1 MNKSIVFLSAGLLFA
16 ATCTLEC
23 QTRIAVSKSSAS
35 YEAWL
40 RHADSKVVIVD
51 MYPLGIESAMQ
62 ILPSCSGLLL
72 TGGED
77 VYPGIYGKL
86 NELSHCEEIDRYR
99 DSLEFTLID
108 KAVSLGIPVFGIC
121 RGEQILNVALGGT
134 LYTDIPTDID
144 ATVLHRCP
152 PGSASCLHSV
162 TIDPGSL
169 LFRITGE
176 KSGTVNSSHHQA
188 VEKTGP
194 GVKVTARAAN
204 GVIEAIEKEG
214 TDHSPLIMG
223 VQWHPERLEQNPGLS
238 FPLAVF
244 FLKQAVRRTKE

>member
-1 MNKSIVFLSAGLLFA
+1 MNKSIVFLTAGLLFVA
-16 ATCTLEC
+16 SCTIEC

-40 RHADSKVVIVD
+40 RHADSKVVIAD
-51 MYPLGIESAMQ
+51 MYPLGIGSSLRV
-62 ILPSCSGLLL
+62 LPSCSGLLL

-77 VYPGIYGKL
+77 VYPGKYGKL

-99 DSLEFTLID
+99 DSLEFALIEKAITL
-108 KAVSLGIPVFGIC
+108 KIPIFGIC

-144 ATVLHRCP
+144 TAVMHRCP
-152 PGSASCLHSV
+152 PGSSGCLHSV

-169 LFRITGE
+169 LFRITG
-176 KSGTVNSSHHQA
+176 KRSGIVNSSHHQA
-188 VEKTGP
+188 VETTGP

-204 GVIEAIEKEG
+204 DVIEAIEKEG
-214 TDHSPLIMG
+214 PDHGPLIMG
-223 VQWHPERLEQNPGLS
+223 VQWHPERLEQNPDLS
-238 FPLAVF
+238 YPLAVY
-244 FLKQAVRRTKE
+244 FLKQAAGRKE

>member
-1 MNKSIVFLSAGLLFA
+1 MKRPNVFVSVVLLLVS
-16 ATCTLEC
+16 TCTIEC
-23 QTRIAVSKSSAS
+23 QIRIAVSKSSAS

-40 RHADSKVVIVD
+40 RQADPKTVVVE
-51 MYPLGIESAMQ
+51 MYHLGIASALQ

-99 DSLEFTLID
+99 DSLEFALIE
-108 KAVSLGIPVFGIC
+108 KAIMLKIPVFGIC

-134 LYTDIPTDID
+134 LFTDIPTDID
-144 ATVLHRCP
+144 TEVKHRCP

-176 KSGTVNSSHHQA
+176 KTGTVNSSHHQA

-194 GVKVTARAAN
+194 GVRVTARAAN
-204 GVIEAIEKEG
+204 GVVEAIEKAG

-223 VQWHPERLEQNPGLS
+223 VQWHPERLEQNPDMS
-238 FPLAVF
+238 YPLVVY
-244 FLKQAVRRTKE
+244 FLKQAVRRSKE